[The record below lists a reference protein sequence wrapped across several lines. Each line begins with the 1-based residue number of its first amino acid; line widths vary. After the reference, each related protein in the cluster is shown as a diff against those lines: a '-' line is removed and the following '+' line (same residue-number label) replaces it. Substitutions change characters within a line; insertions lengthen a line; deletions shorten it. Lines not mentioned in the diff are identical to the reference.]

1 MTMLP
6 SLPTSLNM
14 NRLGKT
20 IEWLKGF
27 KEYEEIMVGG
37 GSSDQISYDD
47 CTPFLSALALSH
59 QFFCLIFAIGS
70 DGRF

>member
-27 KEYEEIMVGG
+27 KEYEEIMGG
-37 GSSDQISYDD
+37 GGGGPVIKYHMMIVLLF
-47 CTPFLSALALSH
+47 FLP
-59 QFFCLIFAIGS
+59 
-70 DGRF
+70 

>member
-27 KEYEEIMVGG
+27 KEYEEIMGG
-37 GSSDQISYDD
+37 GGGGPVIK
-47 CTPFLSALALSH
+47 CHMMIVLLFFLP
-59 QFFCLIFAIGS
+59 
-70 DGRF
+70 

>member
-27 KEYEEIMVGG
+27 KEYEEIRGGG

-47 CTPFLSALALSH
+47 CTPFLSALALSQH
-59 QFFCLIFAIGS
+59 FFV
-70 DGRF
+70 

>member
-27 KEYEEIMVGG
+27 KEYEEIMGG
-37 GSSDQISYDD
+37 GGGPVIK
-47 CTPFLSALALSH
+47 CHMMIVLL
-59 QFFCLIFAIGS
+59 FFMP
-70 DGRF
+70 

>member
-1 MTMLP
+1 
-6 SLPTSLNM
+6 M

-27 KEYEEIMVGG
+27 KEYEEIMGGEGG
-37 GSSDQISYDD
+37 GSSDQMSYDD

-59 QFFCLIFAIGS
+59 HFFV
-70 DGRF
+70 

>member
-1 MTMLP
+1 
-6 SLPTSLNM
+6 M

-27 KEYEEIMVGG
+27 KEYEEIMGG
-37 GSSDQISYDD
+37 GGGFSDQMSYDD

-59 QFFCLIFAIGS
+59 HFFV
-70 DGRF
+70 

>member
-27 KEYEEIMVGG
+27 KEYEEIMGGG
-37 GSSDQISYDD
+37 GSSDQMSYGDF
-47 CTPFLSALALSH
+47 TPFLSALALSH
-59 QFFCLIFAIGS
+59 HFLFNFCT
-70 DGRF
+70 RE

>member
-27 KEYEEIMVGG
+27 KEYEEIMGG
-37 GSSDQISYDD
+37 GFSDQMSYDD

-59 QFFCLIFAIGS
+59 HFFV
-70 DGRF
+70 

>member
-1 MTMLP
+1 
-6 SLPTSLNM
+6 M

-27 KEYEEIMVGG
+27 KEYEEIMGG
-37 GSSDQISYDD
+37 GGFSDQMSYDD

-59 QFFCLIFAIGS
+59 HFFV
-70 DGRF
+70 

>member
-27 KEYEEIMVGG
+27 KEYEEIMGG
-37 GSSDQISYDD
+37 GWGSSDQMSYDD
-47 CTPFLSALALSH
+47 CTPFFLPYPCHTIFL
-59 QFFCLIFAIGS
+59 FNFCT
-70 DGRF
+70 RE

>member
-27 KEYEEIMVGG
+27 KEYEEIMGGG
-37 GSSDQISYDD
+37 GSSDQMSYDD
-47 CTPFLSALALSH
+47 CTPFLSALKPCHTIFL
-59 QFFCLIFAIGS
+59 FNFCN
-70 DGRF
+70 RE